1 MQVAVTPPKS
11 SRIRAFAQA
20 NPTLDTKALA
30 KALGAAASEVRS
42 ALGTNP
48 KLRTKSVVG

>member
-20 NPTLDTKALA
+20 NPTLDPKALA
-30 KALGAAASEVRS
+30 KVLGVAASEVRN

-48 KLRTKSVVG
+48 KLRTKSVVR